1 MTPNPLLMRNSPVPG
16 FTCAGRGIRGRAAWA
31 LTGPAKRE
39 LTSSVMQI
47 VRSKATSRSTI
58 LSVIGLPM
66 MSTAVFKHAMLRE
79 IYEQP
84 KALADT
90 IEHYAPGGK
99 LAADV
104 FQPVADALRGSSR
117 LVIAASGSSR
127 HAGLAAEIM
136 LEDLAGLIVDVEYA
150 SEYVYRSTHTIQDP
164 GVLVISQSGETA
176 DTLAGLREAK
186 SRGLP
191 TVAITNNPRSSMALE
206 ADASLPTC
214 AGPEKAIPAT
224 KRFTTQL
231 AVLYSLALYL
241 ARIRGRLTSPAV
253 ESHTRDLRRLPG
265 LLEPA
270 LEKWQ
275 HQIAALAPSFKGSRA
290 FLYLGRGVHYAI
302 AREGALKLKESAY
315 LQAEGYPAGELKH
328 GPNALVSPETPLVVV
343 ATHDPTDPDA
353 MLRYSKVLQLMR
365 DMKAQGATIVAI
377 ATEGDREAAALANH
391 CIEVP
396 PTEDMLATML
406 EVVPLQQL
414 AYQLA
419 IQNGIDVD
427 KPRNLVKA
435 VLQE

>member
-1 MTPNPLLMRNSPVPG
+1 MMTS
-16 FTCAGRGIRGRAAWA
+16 A
-31 LTGPAKRE
+31 
-39 LTSSVMQI
+39 
-47 VRSKATSRSTI
+47 
-58 LSVIGLPM
+58 
-66 MSTAVFKHAMLRE
+66 AVFAHEMLRE
-79 IYEQP
+79 IYQQP
-84 KALADT
+84 QALADT
-90 IEHYAPGGK
+90 IERYAPNGK
-99 LAADV
+99 LAVDI
-104 FQPVADALRGSSR
+104 FQPVAEALRSRER

-186 SRGLP
+186 ARGLP
-191 TVAITNNPRSSMALE
+191 TVAITNNPSSSMAQE

-214 AGPEKAIPAT
+214 AGKEKAIPAT
-224 KRFTTQL
+224 KSFTTQL

-241 ARIRGRLTSPAV
+241 ARIRGRMTSPAV
-253 ESHTRDLRRLPG
+253 ESHTADLRGLPA

-270 LEKWQ
+270 IEGWQ
-275 HQIAALAPSFKGSRA
+275 QQIAVFAPSLKGARA

-343 ATHDPTDPDA
+343 ATHDPSDPDA
-353 MLRYSKVLQLMR
+353 MLRYSKVLQLMK
-365 DMKAQGATIVAI
+365 DMKAQGATILAI

-406 EVVPLQQL
+406 EVVPLQLL

>member
-1 MTPNPLLMRNSPVPG
+1 
-16 FTCAGRGIRGRAAWA
+16 
-31 LTGPAKRE
+31 
-39 LTSSVMQI
+39 
-47 VRSKATSRSTI
+47 
-58 LSVIGLPM
+58 M
-66 MSTAVFKHAMLRE
+66 MPTAAVFEHEMLRE
-79 IYEQP
+79 IYQQP

-90 IEHYAPGGK
+90 IERYAPNGK
-99 LAADV
+99 LATEV
-104 FQPVADALRGSSR
+104 FQPVAEALQGRER

-150 SEYVYRSTHTIQDP
+150 SEYVYRSTHTLQDP

-186 SRGLP
+186 ARGLP
-191 TVAITNNPRSSMALE
+191 TLAITNNARSTMAQE

-214 AGPEKAIPAT
+214 AGTEKAIPAT
-224 KRFTTQL
+224 KSFTTQL
-231 AVLYSLALYL
+231 VVLYSLALYL
-241 ARIRGRLTSPAV
+241 ARIRGRMTSPAV
-253 ESHTRDLRRLPG
+253 ERHVEDLRRLPG
-265 LLEPA
+265 LLEPV

-275 HQIAALAPSFKGSRA
+275 RQIAAMAPSLKASRA
-290 FLYLGRGVHYAI
+290 FLYLGRGVHYPI

-328 GPNALVSPETPLVVV
+328 GPNALVSPDSPLVVI
-343 ATHDPTDPDA
+343 ATSDSSDPDA
-353 MLRYSKVLQLMR
+353 MLRYRKVLQLMR
-365 DMKAQGATIVAI
+365 DMRTQGATILSI
-377 ATEGDREAAALANH
+377 ASEGDSEAAGLSNY

-396 PTEDMLATML
+396 RTEDLLATVL
-406 EVVPLQQL
+406 EVVPLQLL

>member
-1 MTPNPLLMRNSPVPG
+1 MT
-16 FTCAGRGIRGRAAWA
+16 
-31 LTGPAKRE
+31 
-39 LTSSVMQI
+39 Q
-47 VRSKATSRSTI
+47 ST
-58 LSVIGLPM
+58 
-66 MSTAVFKHAMLRE
+66 TVFEHAMLRE
-79 IYEQP
+79 IYQQP
-84 KALADT
+84 DALAET
-90 IEHYAPGGK
+90 IGRYAPGGK
-99 LAADV
+99 LAAEV
-104 FQPVADALRGSSR
+104 FQPVADALRGRER

-186 SRGLP
+186 ARGLP
-191 TVAITNNPRSSMALE
+191 TLAITNNAGSTMARE
-206 ADASLPTC
+206 CDASLPTY
-214 AGPEKAIPAT
+214 AGTEKAIPAT
-224 KRFTTQL
+224 KSFTTQL

-241 ARIRGRLTSPAV
+241 ARIRGRMTNPTV
-253 ESHTRDLRRLPG
+253 ERHVEGLSRLPG
-265 LLEPA
+265 LLEPV

-275 HQIAALAPSFKGSRA
+275 QQIAAMAPAFKASRA

-328 GPNALVSPETPLVVV
+328 GPNALVSPDSPLVVV
-343 ATHDPTDPDA
+343 ATSDPSDPDA
-353 MLRYSKVLQLMR
+353 MLRYRKVLQLMR
-365 DMKAQGATIVAI
+365 DMRTQGATILAV
-377 ATEGDREAAALANH
+377 ATEGDEEAAALANY
-391 CIEVP
+391 CIAVP
-396 PTEDMLATML
+396 RTEDLLATML
-406 EVVPLQQL
+406 EVVPLQLL

-427 KPRNLVKA
+427 NPRNLTKA